1 MWYLNLMKKILSFL
15 IVFSFALLSLN
26 AAVFTV
32 FPDNVSFYSDV
43 FNVFSNPAAIAF
55 REDAKNRFLLGFTYS
70 DTLDRSL
77 ISEPLALVQNLD
89 SHLNISFGGSGM
101 LFSAAFGYV
110 TNDRRVFDKGITYDF
125 ISSNN
130 IQLDWG
136 YRIKDFALGVRI
148 KGGSSA
154 IRDNKLISN
163 YLGFLQNFLLAEYTN
178 LEDSNYFSMGLG
190 LQYHVSLFSF
200 GLYTDSFLTLDKSKD
215 LSVSFNNILDSL
227 TFGASIRRD
236 KYTSLGE
243 LSFYRPRFGIS
254 FKNIFSTRFNFE
266 TTAELTLQFL
276 PNRNLS
282 FILSYGDEREGK
294 DIFKVVDSSSYI
306 DVAASFLYDKIC
318 TTLHY
323 KYKFSNDNKYLF
335 KVAFTL
341 FI

>member
-1 MWYLNLMKKILSFL
+1 M
-15 IVFSFALLSLN
+15 IVLFFALLSLN
-26 AAVFTV
+26 ASVFTV
-32 FPDNVSFYSDV
+32 FPDNASFYSDV
-43 FNVFSNPAAIAF
+43 FNVYSNPAAIAF
-55 REDAKNRFLLGFTYS
+55 REDAKNRFLVGFTYA
-70 DTLDRSL
+70 DTLDRFL
-77 ISEPLALVQNLD
+77 LSEPLSLVQSLD

-110 TNDRRVFDKGITYDF
+110 TNDRKVLDKGVSYDF

-154 IRDNKLISN
+154 IRDNKIISN

-227 TFGASIRRD
+227 TFGASVRRD

-254 FKNIFSTRFNFE
+254 FKNIFSDRFNFE

-276 PNRNLS
+276 PSRNLS

-294 DIFKVVDSSSYI
+294 DIFKIVDSSSYI
-306 DVAASFLYDKIC
+306 DVATNFLYDKLC
-318 TTLHY
+318 LTLQY
-323 KYKFSNDNKYLF
+323 RYKFSHDNKYLF
-335 KVAFTL
+335 KVEFT
-341 FI
+341 FFV